1 MVSTVFTMHTCAGTG
16 VMPILAFYPTSD
28 FLIHLSL
35 FSKSFYFCTDLE
47 TAGKIFLTK
56 ILKSQIPIKR
66 KKRGGATSDNPE
78 TCNAEFPFNLE
89 NWHESLKPPT
99 ALKKKKC
106 PVMYTDDRDDLESSH
121 WEPKIHV
128 ITARRLL
135 CTFLLWLHF
144 NSKKNRIPIPS

>member
-1 MVSTVFTMHTCAGTG
+1 MYHNHKLAQKISVWKISVLCTESLAMVSTVFTRHTCAGTG

-99 ALKKKKC
+99 ALKKKN
-106 PVMYTDDRDDLESSH
+106 VL
-121 WEPKIHV
+121 
-128 ITARRLL
+128 
-135 CTFLLWLHF
+135 
-144 NSKKNRIPIPS
+144 